1 MKKTKKVE
9 CQKLDEVVCDICG
22 QSCKKTHNNEF
33 ASLSATWGYDSKK
46 DLTRHDIDLCE
57 GCFDKTIE
65 FLQQIR
71 TANKILILGKDQNT
85 FYLKPDP
92 LDGLEYG
99 LT

>member
-9 CQKLDEVVCDICG
+9 CEKLDEVVCDICG
-22 QSCKKTHNNEF
+22 QSCKKDFDNEF
-33 ASLSATWGYDSKK
+33 ASLTATWGYNSKK

-71 TANKILILGKDQNT
+71 TVPVFVLFDHQSEVTVKT
-85 FYLKPDP
+85 DP
-92 LDGLEYG
+92 LDGVEYG